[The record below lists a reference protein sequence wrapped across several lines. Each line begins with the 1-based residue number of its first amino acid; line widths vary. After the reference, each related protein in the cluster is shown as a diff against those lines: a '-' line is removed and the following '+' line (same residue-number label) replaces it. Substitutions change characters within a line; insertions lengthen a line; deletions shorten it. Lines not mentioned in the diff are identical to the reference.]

1 MKIPRKQYTTEF
13 KRQAVSRIHS
23 DSDIPPLSRELDV
36 TTKTLRK
43 WWQQSRDGLLDGPGT
58 RRVTQEQMELSHLRS
73 ENSRLKRENQI
84 LKKAAAYFAK
94 DIL

>member
-13 KRQAVSRIHS
+13 KQQAVRRIHS
-23 DSDIPPLSRELDV
+23 DSDIPPLARELEV

-43 WWQQSRDGLLDGPGT
+43 WWQQSKEGILDGPGS
-58 RRVTQEQMELSHLRS
+58 RRVSQEQMELSHLRS
-73 ENSRLKRENQI
+73 EVSRLRRENQI